1 MPRLMPR
8 HASMVFL
15 RIFFRLTAKLII
27 LYSPATGSISLLF
40 QNFPYTTGSRTFKIF
55 TLIFFF
61 LNLAL
66 FILFTIITA
75 ARYILFPKIWSLM
88 IRHSVQGLYIGC
100 FPMGATTLINVSVR
114 TIYQDY
120 GFGGKSFLYAM
131 WGLWWVDAAI
141 SCLCVWGMA
150 QIMYA
155 SLFTEHIFTRAN
167 TCLEHTRFT
176 RQRHSLETMLP
187 VWLLPIVTFVV
198 AASSG
203 GILVGPLQEFS
214 PSHALIT
221 VVVSIFMVTIGLSL
235 SFMILTIY
243 FLRLVVHGLPEG
255 KTVLSAFLPLGPA
268 GQGGYAILLIG
279 SSLKS
284 LLPLTY
290 GKSEILRASATGDT
304 INVIC
309 LCMAIMLWSF
319 ATMWIIYAL
328 LVVLE
333 VARKSQI
340 PFNLS
345 FWGLIFPNG
354 PSFPSFHLVFVD
366 YEPTKGAIL

>member
-1 MPRLMPR
+1 
-8 HASMVFL
+8 
-15 RIFFRLTAKLII
+15 
-27 LYSPATGSISLLF
+27 
-40 QNFPYTTGSRTFKIF
+40 
-55 TLIFFF
+55 
-61 LNLAL
+61 
-66 FILFTIITA
+66 
-75 ARYILFPKIWSLM
+75 
-88 IRHSVQGLYIGC
+88 
-100 FPMGATTLINVSVR
+100 MGATTLINVSVR

-131 WGLWWVDAAI
+131 WGLWWVDVAI

-155 SLFTEHIFTRAN
+155 SLFTENIFTRAN

-221 VVVSIFMVTIGLSL
+221 VMVSIFMVTIGLSL

-243 FLRLVVHGLPEG
+243 FLRLMVHGLPEG

-268 GQGGYAILLIG
+268 GQGGYATLLIG

-354 PSFPSFHLVFVD
+354 PSFPSTWFLWITSLLRAPFYRCLCQSVCSAISNARFTILPRLWCDMFRADLVTVDRCQHLHNHARTNSTNF
-366 YEPTKGAIL
+366 PGSMLGRCG